1 VVKIDSQLHG
11 YRQGHQLLAS
21 STPLPKS
28 DQSIIDRLSDVAGP
42 LRPKERFEPYLSG
55 YPLPSGS
62 HYVVARTWQDLS
74 IPRAGCVRTR
84 SLLIPTEAWAAA
96 PNLADFLDFLAPGP
110 LPTEADIIQRAVTLS
125 TRPAALPP
133 TPGLRASELLEALFL
148 EEAKPVAIFDA
159 PTPEL
164 VAIRLLTALWPT
176 IRQRFAIST
185 LALSPRKIAGRDFDL
200 VFAPKDARSKFV
212 DWPGRRVDGQAAP
225 GARHKWTSAIVGR
238 VFEEP
243 FPRLLTD
250 QELGLVGAEA
260 DGTAALR
267 IALLW
272 DELLGTLDRN
282 PAAALGLLDIANS
295 GMVRNSEAISAL
307 EPALVEAVR
316 RATVSLPSTES
327 WDFLGAIARKI
338 QGRRMPEGIRA
349 VEDVADELAG
359 RSPEGAI
366 ALLEQPDPKGAI
378 TELLPSIARGLA
390 TNLDGRTE
398 AALMGATPRVLGGL
412 LAEGGPLVARVTS
425 SVPLVERLGAVLPS
439 LEPALFDAV
448 GRELLPQLVEDWQ
461 ILAARP
467 LIASLDERGLVE
479 EVRRLGAANG
489 FAAESFVA
497 PLTQRARDLDAVEEL
512 RAALIDQPR
521 SGGRDAFLAKS
532 LEPLTT
538 DVRWLFGELGL
549 DVDLARQLLVALMSD
564 AQTAQVCALLSDSD
578 IGTGLIARLHDT
590 APDVL
595 LNAAFRG
602 ELDINTYVAV
612 IMAVLPSLD
621 PRKRADLA
629 WSALHRC
636 LPERFQGD
644 EVWTLSTL
652 IGWVGEFLD
661 GARTAQLGLHRIVDP
676 STVSRNILAF
686 DRAPDLARV
695 RLVRAVDELARALAD
710 RHTLQLSA
718 DAANACARLL
728 LDAQHQ
734 SERTLLTAAGTL
746 LPLLMRSRQEPIS
759 SMVAAMFPVVYRELA
774 KVDDVPELLKFVPFF
789 DWDRCKAAR
798 YELVSA
804 FTSSTKWRAGDL
816 ALTACRCADVGK
828 IMRRVAKSYGGDAY
842 LSRIEADISWLPNP
856 CGAEVKRTIKTIQS
870 DWSAKYDWRD

>member
-1 VVKIDSQLHG
+1 M
-11 YRQGHQLLAS
+11 LAS

-96 PNLADFLDFLAPGP
+96 PNLADFLDFLEPGP

-250 QELGLVGAEA
+250 QELGLVGGAEA

-349 VEDVADELAG
+349 IEDVTDELAG

-425 SVPLVERLGAVLPS
+425 SVPLVEKLGAVLPS

-521 SGGRDAFLAKS
+521 SDGRDAFLAKS
-532 LEPLTT
+532 LQPLTT